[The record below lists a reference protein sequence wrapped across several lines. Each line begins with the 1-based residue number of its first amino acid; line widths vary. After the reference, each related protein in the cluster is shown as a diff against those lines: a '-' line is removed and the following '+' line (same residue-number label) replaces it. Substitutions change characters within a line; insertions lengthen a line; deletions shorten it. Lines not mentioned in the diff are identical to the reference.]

1 MFDWHTHKLRH
12 NAIVDI
18 DPTGLTNIQLHNMM
32 PLREGF
38 KFSVG
43 IHPWNADRYTL
54 RDLLML
60 RALAS
65 RPDVVAIGE
74 AGLDTINCAKIE
86 PPQQCGEDAS
96 AVENLYDKQLNLLK
110 YHVLLSEESGKPLIL
125 HIVRRFQEIIRLK
138 KELRPTQ
145 PWIIHGFRGKPQLA
159 SQLLSHG
166 FYLSFGKKFNPQS
179 YTLTPPSRRLHET
192 DDL

>member
-1 MFDWHTHKLRH
+1 MFDWHTHRLRH

-18 DPTGLTNIQLHNMM
+18 DPTGLFNNRLRKMM
-32 PLREGF
+32 PWGKGYRY
-38 KFSVG
+38 SVG
-43 IHPWNADRYTL
+43 VHPWNVNRFTL

-74 AGLDTINCAKIE
+74 AGLDTMRHS
-86 PPQQCGEDAS
+86 DD
-96 AVENLYDKQLNLLK
+96 VEITLRKQLDLLK
-110 YHVLLSEESGKPLIL
+110 YHIELSEETAKPLIL
-125 HIVRRFQEIIRLK
+125 HIVRRFQEIIQLK

-159 SQLLSHG
+159 LQLLRQG
-166 FYLSFGKKFNPQS
+166 FYLSYGKKYNPES
-179 YTLTPPSRRLHET
+179 YALTPPSRRLHET
-192 DDL
+192 DQL